1 MKTSGLKL
9 LFLFATLLLFPSV
22 RLAPAKGGIQA
33 DYYVGSSACAA
44 CHLSI
49 YKSYSTTPMALS
61 SGKVGTGAFQ
71 ESFAASQFFHSRSG
85 VRYRVFKEQNNYYFE
100 FTREAS
106 QTSSREIRGQR
117 RLDYFIGSGAMGRS
131 YLFAL
136 DRFLFQAPVAYYAML
151 GQWNLSPG
159 YEQSEQINLTR
170 PIETGCLECH
180 ASRLQPVAGTQ
191 NRFGEIPFLE
201 GGIGC
206 ERCHGPGRQH
216 LTKMSS
222 GQMGGSREIVNPAK
236 LEPLRRDSVCAQCHL
251 TGEARIAKAGRSL
264 LTFRPGEL
272 LSDHVVSFVWSSRNE
287 RGIKVTSHFEKLWQ
301 STCKKASGE
310 RLSCVSCHNPH
321 TVPAEIERK
330 EYFRQKCLACHQ
342 NSDCKLRIELRV
354 KKGDDC
360 VACHMPK
367 SQALDVD
374 HAVFTDHSIPRL
386 TDGEPQR
393 KPETTERSLIPF
405 GGSAAEARDLG
416 LAYAEAAVQEQ
427 NEAYYTRA
435 FELLKKAEAERP
447 GDARVLEQLAYLY
460 DRLNDE
466 NKAMALYE
474 RAVRANPAQL
484 VAAVNLGSLLAR
496 RGRFQEA
503 IRLWED
509 ALSRNPGLETA
520 RVYLAMAY
528 LQSGNPTAA
537 EAALLK
543 ALEYSPDSQP
553 ARKFLLELRQK
564 KSQQS
569 K

>member
-1 MKTSGLKL
+1 
-9 LFLFATLLLFPSV
+9 
-22 RLAPAKGGIQA
+22 
-33 DYYVGSSACAA
+33 
-44 CHLSI
+44 
-49 YKSYSTTPMALS
+49 
-61 SGKVGTGAFQ
+61 
-71 ESFAASQFFHSRSG
+71 
-85 VRYRVFKEQNNYYFE
+85 
-100 FTREAS
+100 
-106 QTSSREIRGQR
+106 
-117 RLDYFIGSGAMGRS
+117 
-131 YLFAL
+131 
-136 DRFLFQAPVAYYAML
+136 
-151 GQWNLSPG
+151 
-159 YEQSEQINLTR
+159 
-170 PIETGCLECH
+170 
-180 ASRLQPVAGTQ
+180 
-191 NRFGEIPFLE
+191 
-201 GGIGC
+201 
-206 ERCHGPGRQH
+206 
-216 LTKMSS
+216 
-222 GQMGGSREIVNPAK
+222 
-236 LEPLRRDSVCAQCHL
+236 
-251 TGEARIAKAGRSL
+251 
-264 LTFRPGEL
+264 
-272 LSDHVVSFVWSSRNE
+272 
-287 RGIKVTSHFEKLWQ
+287 
-301 STCKKASGE
+301 
-310 RLSCVSCHNPH
+310 
-321 TVPAEIERK
+321 
-330 EYFRQKCLACHQ
+330 
-342 NSDCKLRIELRV
+342 LRV